1 MCFPASGIMCANTNV
16 SWVFDV
22 GCAGVFWGDG
32 MKNRATLL
40 VGAALM
46 SAMCGC
52 QATGESY
59 APNVYSTGQVNSRQ
73 EAKTVNILAVMPA
86 KVEVDNHEQ
95 KQAAQV
101 FGAILGAVA
110 GGMAGHSLGDRS
122 STNTALGVAGGA
134 AVGGAAGSI
143 VKDKVLVDGVSIT
156 YTDDGKTF
164 NSAQVGKMCEF
175 APGLAV
181 VVSMSSTETRIQP
194 NTTCP
199 VAEAK

>member
-1 MCFPASGIMCANTNV
+1 MTAAPGILL
-16 SWVFDV
+16 
-22 GCAGVFWGDG
+22 GGV
-32 MKNRATLL
+32 MKNRT
-40 VGAALM
+40 GFWISAALM
-46 SAMCGC
+46 SALCGC

-59 APNVYSTGQVNSRQ
+59 APNVYSAGEVNSRQ
-73 EAKTVNILAVMPA
+73 EAKTINILAVMPA

-134 AVGGAAGSI
+134 AVGGAAGSL

-156 YTDDGKTF
+156 YTDSGKTF

-181 VVSMSSTETRIQP
+181 VVSTSSTETRIQP

-199 VAEAK
+199 VVEAK